1 MLVHIVT
8 YISKWNIIEKNTDY
22 PLNRFKTFDIS
33 NNIGIPTVLY
43 MKPIL
48 QGITIQDIDLYKQ
61 FIGKF
66 SIKDVVIGSIFK
78 ENLSDETVHFSNRKE
93 LFYNPVSDETLI
105 KNMLSNVCNIYTRS
119 SQVMQNYREK
129 FKNKLI

>member
-61 FIGKF
+61 IIGKF

-78 ENLSDETVHFSNRKE
+78 ENLSDLLEME
-93 LFYNPVSDETLI
+93 IQEQLWLLLI
-105 KNMLSNVCNIYTRS
+105 CLQKNIIFL
-119 SQVMQNYREK
+119 
-129 FKNKLI
+129 